1 MTITSAELTY
11 MRESIALLMPDTC
24 TILNPVNTPNEEG
37 GIVQTWGT
45 AATNVPCR
53 LDMKSSSE
61 PVLGG
66 ALQIFTGYMLSLP
79 YNQTI
84 DEVDQVVINSIQYA
98 VTSIN
103 SQQSWRAVK
112 RVTLEVA
119 E

>member
-1 MTITSAELTY
+1 MLTNSELQF
-11 MRESIALLMPDTC
+11 MRDSIEQLMPDRC
-24 TILNPVNTPNEEG
+24 NILSPVNTPNEEG

-45 AATNVPCR
+45 IASNVPCR

-61 PVLGG
+61 PAIGG

-79 YNQTI
+79 YDQTI
-84 DEVDQVVINSIQYA
+84 EETYNVVINSIQYA